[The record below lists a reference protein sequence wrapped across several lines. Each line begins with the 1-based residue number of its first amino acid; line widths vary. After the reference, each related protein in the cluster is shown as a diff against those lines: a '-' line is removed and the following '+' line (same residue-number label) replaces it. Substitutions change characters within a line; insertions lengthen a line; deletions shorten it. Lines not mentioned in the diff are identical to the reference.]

1 VFAGGINRGL
11 LLNLFQKLCVTR
23 HCLPIESC
31 AVLTVA
37 KVVVEDVVA
46 GVEADC
52 LLEFDDSFLVQSLRL
67 VVDGQA

>member
-1 VFAGGINRGL
+1 MFAGSINRGL
-11 LLNLFQKLCVTR
+11 LLNLFQKLCVTG

-31 AVLTVA
+31 AVLAVA
-37 KVVVEDVVA
+37 EVVVEDVVA

-52 LLEFDDSFLVQSLRL
+52 LLEFEDGFLVQSLRL